1 MSEEKTLID
10 FVNEAK
16 SQISEV
22 DVSDIDQIY
31 TVHTHIVKHII
42 QRLPAYSAI
51 MTAYTVVIRMVT

>member
-22 DVSDIDQIY
+22 YVSDVVSLLDDGYQ
-31 TVHTHIVKHII
+31 VLDV
-42 QRLPAYSAI
+42 REPA
-51 MTAYTVVIRMVT
+51 

>member
-1 MSEEKTLID
+1 ME
-10 FVNEAK
+10 
-16 SQISEV
+16 ISRDV
-22 DVSDIDQIY
+22 DGDSFTSIIHFYGSLIDQIY